1 MRPRIRVIIWAV
13 LIWGLVSGVASWV
26 TRRTEKVSAILIISC
41 YSVILV
47 NGLFFEPKEELRSE
61 KLLYIGFAVVLA
73 FWLFLTYAL
82 YAK

>member
-1 MRPRIRVIIWAV
+1 M
-13 LIWGLVSGVASWV
+13 ASWV

-47 NGLFFEPKEELRSE
+47 NGLFFKPKEELRSE